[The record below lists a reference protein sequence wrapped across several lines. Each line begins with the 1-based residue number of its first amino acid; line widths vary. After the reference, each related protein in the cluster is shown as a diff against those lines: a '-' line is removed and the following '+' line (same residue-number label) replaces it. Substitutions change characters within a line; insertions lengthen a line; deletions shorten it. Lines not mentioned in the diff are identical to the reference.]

1 MKKQFRLLVLVG
13 IFFSS
18 GLFGQN
24 DSTDTK
30 YAASDTISGDF
41 GLFTK
46 DELLKISLR
55 FNMTEY
61 TRKRSK
67 EDYLKAILT
76 YHLNDKDSVNREI
89 RLKSRGEFRNGFCD
103 FPPIRLNFKNAGFK
117 KDDLKEIEAIKLVTH
132 CKYGNEENLLKEYL
146 CYKLFNVLTDKS
158 FRARLLEIDYI
169 NTYKNKKPVHSYGF
183 LIEPIS
189 ILAERINAVEVESLK
204 LGQKSMSPETMNRLA
219 IFNYMIG
226 NTDWSVPNQHNCK
239 ILSPLKSETPGLGLI
254 IPYDFDYSGLVN
266 ADYAVPSD
274 KLSIKSVTERLY
286 IGLCRSDEEILKA
299 LKEFVDKKES
309 FYKVVNDFPYLS
321 ERTKKEITRYLDQFY
336 SEIDKN
342 NTILYNFKKNCVE

>member
-1 MKKQFRLLVLVG
+1 MKKKILSLLFLSA
-13 IFFSS
+13 FLTPY
-18 GLFGQN
+18 LFGQD
-24 DSTDTK
+24 DSDSKFSVVDTLK
-30 YAASDTISGDF
+30 GDF

-46 DELLKISLR
+46 DEPLNISLR

-76 YHLNDKDSVNREI
+76 YHINERDSINREI

-103 FPPIRLNFKNAGFK
+103 FPPIKLNFKNAGFK

-132 CKYGNEENLLKEYL
+132 CKYGNEENLVKEYL
-146 CYKLFNVLTDKS
+146 IYKLYNVLTDNS
-158 FRARLLEIDYI
+158 FRARLLKITYI
-169 NTYKNKKPVHSYGF
+169 NTYKNKKPVESYGF
-183 LIEPIS
+183 LIEPLGL
-189 ILAERINAVEVESLK
+189 LAERTNSVEVTSTK
-204 LGQKSMSPETMNRLA
+204 LGQKNMLPEAMNRMA

-239 ILSPLKSETPGLGLI
+239 VLSPLKSARPDLGMI
-254 IPYDFDYSGLVN
+254 VPYDFDYSGLVN
-266 ADYAVPSD
+266 ADYAIPSD

-286 IGLCRSDEEILKA
+286 IGLCRSDDEFLKA
-299 LKEFVDKKES
+299 LKEFTDKKDQ
-309 FYKVVNDFPYLS
+309 FYKVINGCNYLS
-321 ERTKKEITRYLDQFY
+321 DRTKKEMIKYLDQFY
-336 SEIDKN
+336 SEIDKS

>member
-1 MKKQFRLLVLVG
+1 MKKQFSLLLFLSVFVTLQ
-13 IFFSS
+13 I
-18 GLFGQN
+18 FGQN

-30 YAASDTISGDF
+30 YAAADTIKGDF

-67 EDYLKAILT
+67 EDYLKATLT
-76 YHLNDKDSVNREI
+76 YHINDKDSINREI

-117 KDDLKEIEAIKLVTH
+117 KDDLKDIEAIKLVTH
-132 CKYGNEENLLKEYL
+132 CKYGNEENLMKEYL
-146 CYKLFNVLTDKS
+146 CYKLFNVLTDLS
-158 FRARLLEIDYI
+158 FRARLLQIDYI
-169 NTYKNKKPVHSYGF
+169 NTYKNKKPLRSYGF
-183 LIEPIS
+183 LIEP
-189 ILAERINAVEVESLK
+189 LGLLTERTHSVEVESLK
-204 LGQKSMSPETMNRLA
+204 LGQKSMTHETMNRMA

-239 ILSPLKSETPGLGLI
+239 IISPLKSETPGLGVI
-254 IPYDFDYSGLVN
+254 VPYDFDYSGLVN
-266 ADYAVPSD
+266 AEYAVPSD
-274 KLSIKSVTERLY
+274 KLSIKTVTERVY
-286 IGLCRSDEEILKA
+286 IGLCRSEEEILHA
-299 LKEFVDKKES
+299 LKEFVDKKEQ
-309 FYKVVNDFPYLS
+309 FYKVINDFPYLS
-321 ERTKKEITRYLDQFY
+321 ERTKKEMTRYLDQFY

-342 NTILYNFKKNCVE
+342 NTIVFNFKKNCVE

>member
-1 MKKQFRLLVLVG
+1 MKKLISLL
-13 IFFSS
+13 IFLTFFVTSF
-18 GLFGQN
+18 LFGQD
-24 DSTDTK
+24 DSNDTK
-30 YAASDTISGDF
+30 FAAVDTIKGDF

-76 YHLNDKDSVNREI
+76 YHINEKDSVNREI

-146 CYKLFNVLTDKS
+146 CYKLFNVLTDLS
-158 FRARLLEIDYI
+158 FRARLLKIDYI
-169 NTYKNKKPVHSYGF
+169 NTYKNKKPVQSYGF
-183 LIEPIS
+183 LIEPLGL
-189 ILAERINAVEVESLK
+189 LAERTNCVEVTSTK
-204 LGQKSMSPETMNRLA
+204 LGQKSMTPETMNRLA

-239 ILSPLKSETPGLGLI
+239 ILSEIKSATPALGI
-254 IPYDFDYSGLVN
+254 VIPYDFDYSGLVN
-266 ADYAVPSD
+266 AEYAIPSD

-286 IGLCRSDEEILKA
+286 IGLCRSDEEILNA
-299 LKEFVDKKES
+299 LKEFVAKKEQ
-309 FYKVVNDFPYLS
+309 FYKVINDFPYLS
-321 ERTKKEITRYLDQFY
+321 ERTKKEMTRYIDQFY
-336 SEIDKN
+336 AEIDKN
-342 NTILYNFKKNCVE
+342 NSIVYNFKKNCVE